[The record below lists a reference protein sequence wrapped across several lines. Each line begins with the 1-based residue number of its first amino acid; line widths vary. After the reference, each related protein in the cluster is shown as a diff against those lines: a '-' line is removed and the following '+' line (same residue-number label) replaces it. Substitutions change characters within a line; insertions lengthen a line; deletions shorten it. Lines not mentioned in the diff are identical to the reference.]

1 MDIYKLNFRIKWII
15 VLLGIIVIAGSLVYT
30 DYLAKRLVERERKL
44 IDLYAKALET
54 AATQEPD
61 ANMAF
66 LSEKIIN
73 ANTSVPVI
81 LTDETGEPLSSK
93 NIVLPGN
100 VSKEK
105 EDLFLKQQILLMAAQ
120 HEPISIEFY
129 GMKNYVYYKD
139 SEILTMLRYYPY
151 IQLTAIVFLSLAGYV
166 AFNYSKKAE
175 QSKVWVGLAKETAH
189 QLGTPL
195 SSLFA
200 IRDYFKEIEPFKSDP
215 MTEELAKDVDRLNV
229 ITARF
234 SQIGLEG
241 KLTPENVAN
250 VIEEN
255 IDYLKSRTS
264 SYVSYSME
272 DFTDGATA
280 VMNISLMGWVIE
292 NICKNA
298 IDAMDGRG
306 SIHISIL
313 TVKNTICIDIKD
325 SGKGIPNNKIKT
337 IFKPGFTTKKRG
349 WGLGLTLVKRI
360 VEEYH
365 GGKVYVLQSGID
377 KGTTFRIELKGVQST

>member
-54 AATQEPD
+54 AATQEPN

-66 LSEKIIN
+66 LSEQIIN

-81 LTDETGEPLSSK
+81 LADEAGEPLSSK
-93 NIVLPGN
+93 NVKIPDKLTV
-100 VSKEK
+100 KQ
-105 EDLFLKQQILLMAAQ
+105 EDAFLKKEIQLMADQ
-120 HEPISIEFY
+120 HTPIGIEFY
-129 GMKNYVYYKD
+129 GMKNYIYYKD
-139 SEILTMLRYYPY
+139 SDILNMLRYYPY
-151 IQLTAIVFLSLAGYV
+151 IQLTAIIFLSLVGYV

-215 MTEELAKDVDRLNV
+215 MTEELAKDIDRLNV

-241 KLTPENVAN
+241 KLTEEIVAN

-272 DFTDGATA
+272 DLTDGATA

-306 SIHISIL
+306 SIVISISAL
-313 TVKNTICIDIKD
+313 KNAICIDIKD
-325 SGKGIPNNKIKT
+325 SGKGIPKNKVKS

-365 GGKVYVLQSGID
+365 GGKVYVLNSGVD
-377 KGTTFRIELKGVQST
+377 KGTTFRIELKGSV

>member
-15 VLLGIIVIAGSLVYT
+15 VLLGIIVIVGSLFYT
-30 DYLAKRLVERERKL
+30 DYLAKRLVERERRL
-44 IDLYAKALET
+44 IDLYARALET
-54 AATQEPD
+54 AANQEPD
-61 ANMAF
+61 VNMAF
-66 LSEKIIN
+66 LSEQIIN

-81 LTDETGEPLSSK
+81 LADEEGQPLSSK
-93 NIVLPGN
+93 NIVFP
-100 VSKEK
+100 STFSQKD
-105 EDLFLKQQILLMAAQ
+105 EDAFLKKEITIMADQ
-120 HEPISIEFY
+120 HAPIEIEFY
-129 GMKNYVYYKD
+129 GMKNYIYYKD
-139 SEILTMLRYYPY
+139 SDILIMLRYYPY
-151 IQLTAIVFLSLAGYV
+151 IQLTAIVFLSLVGYV

-241 KLTPENVAN
+241 KLTGEIVAN
-250 VIEEN
+250 VIDEN
-255 IDYLKSRTS
+255 ITYLKPRTS
-264 SYVSYSME
+264 SYVTYAME
-272 DFTDGATA
+272 DYTDGASA

-306 SIHISIL
+306 DILISISKL
-313 TVKNTICIDIKD
+313 KNNVCIDIKD
-325 SGKGIPNNKIKT
+325 SGKGMTKNNAKS

-365 GGKVYVLQSGID
+365 GGKVYVLNSGVD
-377 KGTTFRIELKGVQST
+377 KGTIFRIELKAGNV

>member
-54 AATQEPD
+54 AATQEAN

-66 LSEKIIN
+66 LSEQIIN

-81 LTDETGEPLSSK
+81 LSDEEGQPLSSK
-93 NIVLPGN
+93 NVEVPSKLN
-100 VSKEK
+100 VKQ
-105 EDLFLKQQILLMAAQ
+105 EDAFLKKEIQVMAAQ
-120 HEPISIEFY
+120 HTPIEIEFY
-129 GMKNYVYYKD
+129 GMKNYIYYKD
-139 SEILTMLRYYPY
+139 SDILNMLRYYPY
-151 IQLTAIVFLSLAGYV
+151 IQLTAIVFLSLVGYV

-241 KLTPENVAN
+241 KLAPEIVAN

-272 DFTDGATA
+272 DLTDGDSA

-306 SIHISIL
+306 SIIISISAI
-313 TVKNTICIDIKD
+313 KNAICIDIKD
-325 SGKGIPNNKIKT
+325 SGKGIPKNKEKS

-360 VEEYH
+360 IEEYH
-365 GGKVYVLQSGID
+365 GGKVYVLSSGVD
-377 KGTTFRIELKGVQST
+377 KGTTFRIELKSSY

>member
-1 MDIYKLNFRIKWII
+1 MDIYKLNLRIKFAI
-15 VLLGIIVIAGSLVYT
+15 VLLGILVIAGSLVYT

-54 AATQEPD
+54 AATQESN

-81 LTDETGEPLSSK
+81 LADETGEPLSSK
-93 NIVLPGN
+93 NIDFPA
-100 VSKEK
+100 SMSEK
-105 EDLFLKQQILLMAAQ
+105 KQTEFLKSEIETMKGE
-120 HEPISIEFY
+120 HEPILIEFY
-129 GMKNYVYYKD
+129 GMKNFIYYKD
-139 SEILTMLRYYPY
+139 SQILTMLRYYPY
-151 IQLTAIVFLSLAGYV
+151 IQLSAILFLTLAGYI
-166 AFNYSKKAE
+166 AFNYSRKAE
-175 QSKVWVGLAKETAH
+175 QSRVWVGLAKETAH

-200 IRDYFKEIEPFKSDP
+200 IRDYFREEAPFKDDP
-215 MTEELAKDVDRLNV
+215 MTEELAKDIDRLNV

-241 KLTPENVAN
+241 KLSSEIVAN

-255 IDYLKSRTS
+255 IDYLRSRTS
-264 SYVSYSME
+264 SYVTYSMQ
-272 DFTDGATA
+272 DSTDEASA

-306 SIHISIL
+306 SIAIDISAL
-313 TVKNTICIDIKD
+313 KNKIYIDIKD
-325 SGKGIPNNKIKT
+325 SGKGIPKNKIKS

-360 VEEYH
+360 IEEYH
-365 GGKVYVLQSGID
+365 GGKIYVLQSVVD
-377 KGTTFRIELKGVQST
+377 KGTTFRIELKSQV

>member
-1 MDIYKLNFRIKWII
+1 MDIYKLTFRIKLVI
-15 VLLGIIVIAGSLVYT
+15 VLLGILVIAGSLVYT
-30 DYLAKRLVERERKL
+30 DYLAKRLVEREQKL

-54 AATQEPD
+54 AATQEPNM
-61 ANMAF
+61 NMAF

-73 ANTSVPVI
+73 ANTSIPVI
-81 LTDETGEPLSSK
+81 LADDTGEPLSFK
-93 NIVLPGN
+93 NIDFPERYTENEINKRLLEEIEVM
-100 VSKEK
+100 KE
-105 EDLFLKQQILLMAAQ
+105 Q
-120 HEPISIEFY
+120 HGAIVIEFY
-129 GMKNYVYYKD
+129 GMKNYIYYKD
-139 SEILTMLRYYPY
+139 SNILTMLRYYPY
-151 IQLTAIVFLSLAGYV
+151 IQLSAILFLALAGYV
-166 AFNYSKKAE
+166 AFSYSRRAE

-200 IRDYFKEIEPFKSDP
+200 IRDYFKEVEPFKDDP
-215 MTEELAKDVDRLNV
+215 MTEELAKDIDRLNV

-241 KLTPENVAN
+241 KLSTEIVAN

-264 SYVSYSME
+264 SYVNFSMT
-272 DFTDGATA
+272 DKTDGASA

-306 SIHISIL
+306 SIDIEIAAI
-313 TVKNTICIDIKD
+313 KNNICIDIRD
-325 SGKGIPNNKIKT
+325 SGKGIAKKNVKT
-337 IFKPGFTTKKRG
+337 IFRPGFTTKKRG

-360 VEEYH
+360 IEEYH
-365 GGKVYVLQSGID
+365 GGKVYVLQSSVD
-377 KGTTFRIELKGVQST
+377 RGTTFRIELKGTN

>member
-15 VLLGIIVIAGSLVYT
+15 VLLGVLVIIGSLLYT
-30 DYLAKRLVERERKL
+30 DYLAKHLVERERKL

-81 LTDETGEPLSSK
+81 LTDESGEPLSSK
-93 NIVLPGN
+93 NIPLPATI
-100 VSKEK
+100 SKEK
-105 EDLFLKQQILLMAAQ
+105 ENIILKKEIAIMQDQ
-120 HEPISIEFY
+120 HPAITIEFY
-129 GMKNYVYYKD
+129 GMKNFIYYKD
-139 SEILTMLRYYPY
+139 SDLLTMLRYYPY
-151 IQLTAIVFLSLAGYV
+151 IQLSAIIFLSMVGYV

-200 IRDYFKEIEPFKSDP
+200 IRDYFKEIEPFKDDP
-215 MTEELAKDVDRLNV
+215 MTEELVKDVDRLNV

-241 KLTPENVAN
+241 KLATEIVAN
-250 VIEEN
+250 VVEEN

-264 SYVSYSME
+264 SYVTYSMV
-272 DFTDGATA
+272 DYTDGSTA

-306 SIHISIL
+306 SIKITIS
-313 TVKNTICIDIKD
+313 KNKNFVCIDIQD
-325 SGKGIPNNKIKT
+325 SGKGIPKNSVKS

-360 VEEYH
+360 IEEYH
-365 GGKVYVLQSGID
+365 GGKVYVLNSTID
-377 KGTTFRIELKGVQST
+377 KGTTFRIELKSEG

>member
-1 MDIYKLNFRIKWII
+1 MDIYKLNFRIKFII
-15 VLLGIIVIAGSLVYT
+15 VLLGLIVIVGSLFYT
-30 DYLAKRLVERERKL
+30 DYLAKRLVEREKKL
-44 IDLYAKALET
+44 IDLYAKAIET
-54 AATQEPD
+54 VATQETGG
-61 ANMAF
+61 NMAF
-66 LSEKIIN
+66 LTETIIN
-73 ANTSVPVI
+73 ANNSVPVV
-81 LTDETGEPLSSK
+81 LADEKGEPLSSK
-93 NIVLPGN
+93 NVDIPFNL
-100 VSKEK
+100 SKNEQ
-105 EDLFLKQQILLMAAQ
+105 EELLKREITIMKGQ
-120 HEPISIEFY
+120 HEPIVIEFY
-129 GMKNYVYYKD
+129 GMKNIIYYKD
-139 SEILTMLRYYPY
+139 SQILNMLRYYPY
-151 IQLTAIVFLSLAGYV
+151 IQLSAILFLSLAGYV

-200 IRDYFKEIEPFKSDP
+200 IRDYFKEVEPFKDDP

-241 KLTPENVAN
+241 KLTNEMVAN
-250 VIEEN
+250 VVEEN

-264 SYVSYSME
+264 SYIKYSMQ
-272 DFTDGATA
+272 DHTNGIAA
-280 VMNISLMGWVIE
+280 KMNISLMGWVIE

-306 SIHISIL
+306 AIDISISS
-313 TVKNTICIDIKD
+313 VKKTICIDIKD
-325 SGKGIPNNKIKT
+325 TGKGIPKNKFT
-337 IFKPGFTTKKRG
+337 SIFKPGFTTKKRG

-365 GGKVYVLQSGID
+365 GGKVYVLNSGVD
-377 KGTTFRIELKGVQST
+377 KGTTFRIELKST

>member
-30 DYLAKRLVERERKL
+30 DYLAKRLVEREKRL

-54 AATQEPD
+54 AANEQPGG
-61 ANMAF
+61 NMAF
-66 LSEKIIN
+66 LSEQIIN

-81 LTDETGEPLSSK
+81 LSDEAGEPLSSK
-93 NIVLPGN
+93 NIELPG
-100 VSKEK
+100 KFTQK
-105 EDLFLKQQILLMAAQ
+105 QEDEFLKKQIRIMADQ
-120 HEPISIEFY
+120 HAPIEIEFY
-129 GMKNYVYYKD
+129 GMKNYIYYKD
-139 SEILTMLRYYPY
+139 SDILTMLRYYPY
-151 IQLTAIVFLSLAGYV
+151 IQLTAIVFLSLVGYV

-200 IRDYFKEIEPFKSDP
+200 IRDYFKEIEPFKDDP
-215 MTEELAKDVDRLNV
+215 MTEELAKDIDRLNV

-241 KLTPENVAN
+241 KLNNEIVAN
-250 VIEEN
+250 VVEEN

-264 SYVSYSME
+264 SYVEYSM
-272 DFTDGATA
+272 TDHTNGASA
-280 VMNISLMGWVIE
+280 VMNISLVGWVIE

-306 SIHISIL
+306 SIQISISAI
-313 TVKNTICIDIKD
+313 KNNICIDIKD
-325 SGKGIPNNKIKT
+325 SGKGIPKNKIKS

-377 KGTTFRIELKGVQST
+377 KGTTFRIELKGSI

>member
-1 MDIYKLNFRIKWII
+1 MDIYKLNFRVKWII
-15 VLLGIIVIAGSLVYT
+15 VLLGILVIVGSLLYT

-81 LTDETGEPLSSK
+81 LTDESGEPLSSK
-93 NIVLPGN
+93 NISLPPN
-100 VSKEK
+100 TSKEK
-105 EDLFLKQQILLMAAQ
+105 EDKILKEEIAIMQDQ
-120 HEPISIEFY
+120 HPAITIEFY
-129 GMKNYVYYKD
+129 GMKNFIYYKD
-139 SEILTMLRYYPY
+139 SDLLIMLRYYPY
-151 IQLTAIVFLSLAGYV
+151 IQLSAIIFLSLAGYV

-200 IRDYFKEIEPFKSDP
+200 IRDYFKEIEPFKDDP
-215 MTEELAKDVDRLNV
+215 MTDELAKDIDRLNV

-241 KLTPENVAN
+241 KLNSEIVAN

-255 IDYLKSRTS
+255 INYLKSRTS
-264 SYVSYSME
+264 SYVTYSMK
-272 DFTDGATA
+272 DATGGASA
-280 VMNISLMGWVIE
+280 IMNISLMGWVIE

-306 SIHISIL
+306 SIVISIL
-313 TVKNTICIDIKD
+313 KLKNNICIDIQD
-325 SGKGIPNNKIKT
+325 SGKGIPKNKVKT

-360 VEEYH
+360 IEEYH
-365 GGKVYVLQSGID
+365 GGKVFVLNSSVD
-377 KGTTFRIELKGVQST
+377 KGTTFRIELKAEA

>member
-30 DYLAKRLVERERKL
+30 DYLAKRLVEREKRL

-54 AATQEPD
+54 AATQQPGG
-61 ANMAF
+61 NMAF
-66 LSEKIIN
+66 LSEQIIN
-73 ANTSVPVI
+73 ANTSVAVI
-81 LTDETGEPLSSK
+81 LSDEDGEPLSSK
-93 NIVLPGN
+93 NIEFPG
-100 VSKEK
+100 KFTQK
-105 EDLFLKQQILLMAAQ
+105 QEDEFLKKQIRIMADQ
-120 HEPISIEFY
+120 HAPIEIEFY
-129 GMKNYVYYKD
+129 GMKNYIYYKD
-139 SEILTMLRYYPY
+139 SDILTMLRYYPY
-151 IQLTAIVFLSLAGYV
+151 IQLTAIVFLSLVGYV

-215 MTEELAKDVDRLNV
+215 MTDELAKDIDRLNV

-241 KLTPENVAN
+241 KLSNEIVAN

-264 SYVSYSME
+264 SYVEYSM
-272 DFTDGATA
+272 TDQTNGASA
-280 VMNISLMGWVIE
+280 VMNISLIGWVIE

-306 SIHISIL
+306 SIQISISAI
-313 TVKNTICIDIKD
+313 KNNVCIDIRD
-325 SGKGIPNNKIKT
+325 SGKGIPKNKIKS

-377 KGTTFRIELKGVQST
+377 KGTTFRIELKSI

>member
-30 DYLAKRLVERERKL
+30 DYLAKRLVERERRL
-44 IDLYAKALET
+44 IDLYARALET
-54 AATQEPD
+54 AANQQPD
-61 ANMAF
+61 VNMAF
-66 LSEKIIN
+66 LSEQIIN

-81 LTDETGEPLSSK
+81 LADGEGEPLSSK
-93 NIVLPGN
+93 NIEFPAKFTQ
-100 VSKEK
+100 KE
-105 EDLFLKQQILLMAAQ
+105 EDVFLKKQIPIMADQ
-120 HEPISIEFY
+120 HAPIEIEFY
-129 GMKNYVYYKD
+129 GMKNYIYYRD
-139 SEILTMLRYYPY
+139 SDILMMLRYYPY
-151 IQLTAIVFLSLAGYV
+151 IQLTAIIFLSLVGYV

-215 MTEELAKDVDRLNV
+215 MTEELAKDIDRLNV

-241 KLTPENVAN
+241 KLNEEIVAN

-264 SYVSYSME
+264 SYVTYSME
-272 DFTDGATA
+272 DLTDGASA

-306 SIHISIL
+306 SILISISKL
-313 TVKNTICIDIKD
+313 KKSICIDIKD
-325 SGKGIPNNKIKT
+325 SGKGIPKNKVKS

-365 GGKVYVLQSGID
+365 GGKVYVLNSSVD
-377 KGTTFRIELKGVQST
+377 KGTTFRIELKGSI

>member
-1 MDIYKLNFRIKWII
+1 MNFRVKWII
-15 VLLGIIVIAGSLVYT
+15 VVLGIVVIAGSLLYT

-54 AATQEPD
+54 VATQEPN

-81 LTDETGEPLSSK
+81 LTDESGEPLSSK
-93 NIVLPGN
+93 NISLPPN
-100 VSKEK
+100 ISKEK
-105 EDLFLKQQILLMAAQ
+105 EDKILKKEIAIMQDQ
-120 HEPISIEFY
+120 HGAITIEFY
-129 GMKNYVYYKD
+129 GMKNFIYYKD
-139 SEILTMLRYYPY
+139 SDLLTMLRYYPY
-151 IQLTAIVFLSLAGYV
+151 IQLSAIIFLSLAGYV
-166 AFNYSKKAE
+166 AFSYSKKAE

-200 IRDYFKEIEPFKSDP
+200 IRDYFKEIEPFKDDP
-215 MTEELAKDVDRLNV
+215 MTEELVKDVDRLNV

-241 KLTPENVAN
+241 KLATEIVAN
-250 VIEEN
+250 VVEEN

-264 SYVSYSME
+264 SYVRYSMA
-272 DFTDGATA
+272 DHTDGATA

-306 SIHISIL
+306 SIDISISKI
-313 TVKNTICIDIKD
+313 KNLICIDIQD
-325 SGKGIPNNKIKT
+325 SGKGIPKNNVKS

-360 VEEYH
+360 IEEYH
-365 GGKVYVLQSGID
+365 GGKVYVLNSSID
-377 KGTTFRIELKGVQST
+377 KGTAFRIELKSEA

>member
-30 DYLAKRLVERERKL
+30 DYLAKRLVEREKRL

-54 AATQEPD
+54 AANQQPGG
-61 ANMAF
+61 NMAF
-66 LSEKIIN
+66 LSEQIIN

-81 LTDETGEPLSSK
+81 LSDEAGEPLSSK
-93 NIVLPGN
+93 NIEFPG
-100 VSKEK
+100 KFTQK
-105 EDLFLKQQILLMAAQ
+105 QEDEFLKKQIRIMADQ
-120 HEPISIEFY
+120 HTPIEIEFY
-129 GMKNYVYYKD
+129 GMKNYIYYKD
-139 SEILTMLRYYPY
+139 SDILTMLRYYPY
-151 IQLTAIVFLSLAGYV
+151 IQLSAIVFLSLVGYV

-215 MTEELAKDVDRLNV
+215 MTEELAKDIDRLNV

-241 KLTPENVAN
+241 KLSNEIVAN

-264 SYVSYSME
+264 SYVEYSMV
-272 DFTDGATA
+272 DQTNGASA
-280 VMNISLMGWVIE
+280 VMNISLIGWVIE

-306 SIHISIL
+306 SIQISISPM
-313 TVKNTICIDIKD
+313 KNNICIDIKD
-325 SGKGIPNNKIKT
+325 SGKGIPKNKIKS

-377 KGTTFRIELKGVQST
+377 KGTTFRIELKASI

>member
-1 MDIYKLNFRIKWII
+1 MDIYKLNIRIKFII
-15 VLLGIIVIAGSLVYT
+15 VLLGLIVIVGSLFYT
-30 DYLAKRLVERERKL
+30 DYLAKRLVEREKKL

-54 AATQEPD
+54 VATQD
-61 ANMAF
+61 NSSNMAF
-66 LSEKIIN
+66 LTETIIN
-73 ANTSVPVI
+73 ANNSVPVI
-81 LTDETGEPLSSK
+81 LTDEKDQPLSHK
-93 NIVLPGN
+93 NILIPTDL
-100 VSKEK
+100 SKQE
-105 EDLFLKQQILLMAAQ
+105 EDDFLRSEIRTMKAQ
-120 HEPISIEFY
+120 YEPIVLEFY
-129 GMKNYVYYKD
+129 GIKNFIYYKD
-139 SEILTMLRYYPY
+139 SQILIMLRYYPY
-151 IQLTAIVFLSLAGYV
+151 IQLSAILFLSLAGYV

-200 IRDYFKEIEPFKSDP
+200 IRDYFKEIEPFKDDP

-241 KLTPENVAN
+241 KLGNECVAN
-250 VIEEN
+250 VVEEN

-264 SYVSYSME
+264 SYVLYSLV
-272 DFTDGATA
+272 DHTHGAVA
-280 VMNISLMGWVIE
+280 QMNISLMGWVIE

-306 SIHISIL
+306 AIDIVISLGKKSIF
-313 TVKNTICIDIKD
+313 IDIKD
-325 SGKGIPNNKIKT
+325 SGKGIPKNKFT
-337 IFKPGFTTKKRG
+337 SIFKPGFTTKKRG

-365 GGKVYVLQSGID
+365 GGKVFVLNSGVE
-377 KGTTFRIELKGVQST
+377 KGTTFRIELKGSV

>member
-15 VLLGIIVIAGSLVYT
+15 VLLGIIVIAGSLFYT
-30 DYLAKRLVERERKL
+30 DYLAKRLVERERRL
-44 IDLYAKALET
+44 IDLYARALET
-54 AATQEPD
+54 AANQEPD
-61 ANMAF
+61 VNMAF
-66 LSEKIIN
+66 LSEQIIN

-81 LTDETGEPLSSK
+81 LADEAGNPLSSK
-93 NIVLPGN
+93 NIVFPAKF
-100 VSKEK
+100 SQQEI
-105 EDLFLKQQILLMAAQ
+105 DAFLKKKIPVMANQ
-120 HEPISIEFY
+120 HAPIEIAFY
-129 GMKNYVYYKD
+129 GMKNYIYYKD
-139 SEILTMLRYYPY
+139 SDILMMLRYYPY
-151 IQLTAIVFLSLAGYV
+151 IQLTAIIFLSLVGYV

-241 KLTPENVAN
+241 KLSEEIVAN

-255 IDYLKSRTS
+255 IDYLKCRTS
-264 SYVSYSME
+264 SYVTYSME
-272 DFTDGATA
+272 DFTDGASA

-306 SIHISIL
+306 SILISISKS
-313 TVKNTICIDIKD
+313 KNNICIDIKD
-325 SGKGIPNNKIKT
+325 SGKGIPKSKLKS

-365 GGKVYVLQSGID
+365 GGKVYVLQSGVD
-377 KGTTFRIELKGVQST
+377 KGTTFRIELKASY

>member
-377 KGTTFRIELKGVQST
+377 KGTTFRIELKGV

>member
-1 MDIYKLNFRIKWII
+1 MDIYKLNVRIKWII
-15 VLLGIIVIAGSLVYT
+15 VLLGIIVIAGSLTYT

-54 AATQEPD
+54 AATQEPN

-81 LTDETGEPLSSK
+81 LTDDTGEPLSSK
-93 NIVLPGN
+93 NIVLPRN
-100 VSKEK
+100 IPEEK
-105 EDLFLKQQILLMAAQ
+105 ERAFLKDQIQIMAAQ

-129 GMKNYVYYKD
+129 GMKNFVYYKD

-151 IQLTAIVFLSLAGYV
+151 IQLTAIIFLSLAGYV

-200 IRDYFKEIEPFKSDP
+200 IRDYFKEIEPFRSDP

-241 KLTPENVAN
+241 KLTQEIVAD

-264 SYVSYSME
+264 SYVLYSME
-272 DFTDGATA
+272 DLTYGATA

-292 NICKNA
+292 NLCKNA

-313 TVKNTICIDIKD
+313 PIKHMVCIDIKD
-325 SGKGIPNNKIKT
+325 SGKGIPKNKLKT

-365 GGKVYVLQSGID
+365 GGKVYVLQSSLD
-377 KGTTFRIELKGVQST
+377 KGTTFRIELKGV